1 MKYRYYF
8 LAFFLCLAFST
19 QAQFNSVKK
28 SLSQKPLQDRY
39 VDFLTEEG
47 YSPEIDSDGDVKFQY
62 NERTYYITIDNDDP
76 DFFRVARLAN
86 LKLSDP
92 AEITQAKEIC
102 HQVTRDAK
110 VAKVYWLKGVIWTS
124 AEQIMANPDDF
135 ESIFARTMR
144 LTDSAYTKFVETW
157 KDRDQ

>member
-1 MKYRYYF
+1 MKTRFYF
-8 LAFFLCLAFST
+8 FILFTFVTFST
-19 QAQFNSVKK
+19 QAQFSSVKK
-28 SLSQKPLQDRY
+28 SLGQKSLIDRY

-47 YSPEIDSDGDVKFQY
+47 YGPEVDDDGDVKFQY

-92 AEITQAKEIC
+92 AKITQAKEIC
-102 HQVTRDAK
+102 HQVTRDVK

-124 AEQIMANPDDF
+124 SEQIMANPDDF

-144 LTDSAYTKFVETW
+144 LTDSAYTKFVQAW